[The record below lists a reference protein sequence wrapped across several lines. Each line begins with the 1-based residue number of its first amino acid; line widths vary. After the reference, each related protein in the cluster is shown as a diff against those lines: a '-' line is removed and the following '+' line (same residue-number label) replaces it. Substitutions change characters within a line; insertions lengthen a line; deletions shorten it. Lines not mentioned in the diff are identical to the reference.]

1 MGVQMMVFTYL
12 LGRTDPDGRTP
23 IDMWADSRSRGRL
36 QSSLLSVMAVI
47 LLGHVTYAAVF
58 APHLA
63 TKLSGQVT
71 AGPSEDLFEGQQ
83 NQPLHGR

>member
-1 MGVQMMVFTYL
+1 MMVFTYI
-12 LGRTDPDGRTP
+12 LGRTDPDGRTV
-23 IDMWADSRSRGRL
+23 IDMWADSRSESRL
-36 QSSLLSVMAVI
+36 RSSLLSVLAVV

-71 AGPSEDLFEGQQ
+71 AGPTDLLFEGQP
-83 NQPLHGR
+83 NQPLHG